1 MNIPAGAR
9 PVLGEIMRHPL
20 VGCCPDFFE
29 TLAMQ
34 PDLLNAAWE
43 MYRRTLE
50 QGSLHP
56 LTKAFMG
63 LVMAEG
69 MGAPDLRG
77 LQVTVLGRLGRPADQ
92 VELQLKRLAPDLPDP
107 RGATLMELAR
117 AATRPSELE
126 RLSEIGRHL
135 QADGATDPELVEAG
149 FTVGAFHEIATLVS
163 ALAALRAAPGPIPA

>member
-1 MNIPAGAR
+1 MSIPADAK

-20 VGCCPDFFE
+20 VGCCPGFFE
-29 TLAMQ
+29 TLAIR

-50 QGSLHP
+50 QGALHP

-69 MGAPDLRG
+69 MGASHLRE
-77 LQVTVLGRLGRPADQ
+77 LQITVLGRLGRPAEQ
-92 VELQLKRLAPDLPDP
+92 VELQLKRLAPDLPDS
-107 RGATLMELAR
+107 RGAMLMELAR

-126 RLSEIGRHL
+126 RLSEIGRRL
-135 QADGATDPELVEAG
+135 QTDGATDPELVEAA
-149 FTVGAFHEIATLVS
+149 FTVGVFHEIAMLVS
-163 ALAALRAAPGPIPA
+163 ALTALRASEPAPA